1 MAGMTVTEVVQS
13 PEAGIPTIPTIPTVR
28 TVRTVRIV
36 TTVVF
41 EPGRLP
47 AADRP
52 SGSAV
57 ILEQEAAPAAPSPSG
72 TTVAPQPECRSAPP
86 HRCGCNVV
94 LRPTGSQRTP
104 TRSGLDTTGGGTA
117 EAAVD
122 TRHRT
127 AALTGLGLVAVSLS
141 LRALLY
147 RHLDP
152 AAPAPD
158 LLVGGWSIAAA
169 LFPHGNVGAAA
180 FVAQATIL
188 AAGLSA
194 ALQTNWFTE
203 LDAAGRRG
211 AVALA
216 VAGGLSLVPVVALA
230 LVIAAN
236 VVAVALLLAGAV
248 LVLRAVV

>member
-1 MAGMTVTEVVQS
+1 MTGMTVTEVVQS
-13 PEAGIPTIPTIPTVR
+13 PEAGIPTIR

-36 TTVVF
+36 TTVVT
-41 EPGRLP
+41 EPGRLS
-47 AADRP
+47 AADRR

-57 ILEQEAAPAAPSPSG
+57 IHEQEAPPAAPSPSG
-72 TTVAPQPECRSAPP
+72 TTFAPQPERRPTP

-94 LRPTGSQRTP
+94 LHPAGSQRTP
-104 TRSGLDTTGGGTA
+104 TRSGLETTGGVTA

-122 TRHRT
+122 TRHRI
-127 AALTGLGLVAVSLS
+127 AALTGLGLVAISLS
-141 LRALLY
+141 LRALLF

-194 ALQTNWFTE
+194 ALQSRWFAE

-216 VAGGLSLVPVVALA
+216 VAGGFSLVPVVALT

-236 VVAVALLLAGAV
+236 VAAVALLLAGGV
-248 LVLRAVV
+248 LVLRALV

>member
-13 PEAGIPTIPTIPTVR
+13 PEAGIPTIQTVR

-47 AADRP
+47 AADRG
-52 SGSAV
+52 SGSTV
-57 ILEQEAAPAAPSPSG
+57 ILEQEAPPAAPSPIA
-72 TTVAPQPECRSAPP
+72 TTFAPQPEGRPTPP

-94 LRPTGSQRTP
+94 LHPAGSQRTP
-104 TRSGLDTTGGGTA
+104 TRSGLETTGGVTA
-117 EAAVD
+117 EPAVD

-141 LRALLY
+141 LRALLF

-169 LFPHGNVGAAA
+169 LFPQGNVGAAA

-194 ALQTNWFTE
+194 ALQTEWFTE
-203 LDAAGRRG
+203 LDAAGRRV

-216 VAGGLSLVPVVALA
+216 VAGGLSLVPVLALT

-236 VVAVALLLAGAV
+236 AVAVALLVAGAV
-248 LVLRAVV
+248 LVLRALV